1 MRQLWTKTA
10 SGIALLMAAAA
21 LGIGSASA
29 DAQQRMMPIPLKAKR
44 ADITFNGTP
53 DILVD
58 GKVARLAPG
67 SRITNRNNMLV
78 LPGTLKGVATTK
90 YTLEETTGL
99 VMQVWILTE
108 QEIATPDA
116 KP

>member
-10 SGIALLMAAAA
+10 SGIASLVAAAA
-21 LGIGSASA
+21 LGFGSASA
-29 DAQQRMMPIPLKAKR
+29 DAQQRMIPIPPKAKR
-44 ADITFNGTP
+44 ADITFNGTH

-58 GKVARLAPG
+58 GKLARMAPG
-67 SRITNRNNMLV
+67 ARITNRNNMLV
-78 LPGTLKGVATTK
+78 LPGTLNGVATTK
-90 YTLEETTGL
+90 YTLEETTGM
-99 VMQVWILTE
+99 VMQVWLLTE